1 LGRDTADLLP
11 ISIDKRYGVC
21 RYFCWQLNVEQIRM
35 RLFLVDE
42 KSSERIV
49 ETEAYLCLTQ
59 TDRLILLTLA
69 DHVSGLRIE
78 DVARVTGSKFRW
90 GAREISK
97 LAQMGI
103 LHRVAPGTYALSE
116 EAEPQP

>member
-1 LGRDTADLLP
+1 
-11 ISIDKRYGVC
+11 
-21 RYFCWQLNVEQIRM
+21 
-35 RLFLVDE
+35 
-42 KSSERIV
+42 
-49 ETEAYLCLTQ
+49 
-59 TDRLILLTLA
+59 
-69 DHVSGLRIE
+69 LRIE